1 VSLLMINTIL
11 IGYFAKMPLNNRDSG
26 MPMVQGEF
34 FSPFLSPHI
43 WSQEVVN
50 ARQMPSTARQIDH
63 VGEKGRLGVFFRFFR
78 FTYDSFFFCG
88 YVGVRIGEEII
99 VNTFHTAG
107 R

>member
-1 VSLLMINTIL
+1 
-11 IGYFAKMPLNNRDSG
+11 

-34 FSPFLSPHI
+34 FSPFLPPHI

-63 VGEKGRLGVFFRFFR
+63 VGELVGLGVFFRFFR
-78 FTYDSFFFCG
+78 FTNDSVFVDTWVSGLGRKLSSILFIRPTG
-88 YVGVRIGEEII
+88 DQR
-99 VNTFHTAG
+99 FH